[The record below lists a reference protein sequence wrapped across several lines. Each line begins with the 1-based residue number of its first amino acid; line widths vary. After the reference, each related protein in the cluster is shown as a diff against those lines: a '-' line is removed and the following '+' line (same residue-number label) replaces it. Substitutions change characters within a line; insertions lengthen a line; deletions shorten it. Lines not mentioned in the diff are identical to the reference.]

1 MWSPQGSEPETIW
14 EVLHRHKDIQYSSR
28 VASHIARQQQVHR
41 LRHVITELAKHV
53 PEAARQSEAVQD
65 LVEYGCLTQMHVVH
79 LLAPP
84 HENDNHTKDVDF
96 TPSGIRRRWEAG
108 YEDMRR
114 ALERKPWE
122 GEFDALE
129 GVVLHE
135 QVSELLAG

>member
-1 MWSPQGSEPETIW
+1 LGARISSEILKVKSVCGW
-14 EVLHRHKDIQYSSR
+14 R
-28 VASHIARQQQVHR
+28 
-41 LRHVITELAKHV
+41 AKHV
-53 PEAARQSEAVQD
+53 PEAARESEAVQD

-108 YEDMRR
+108 YEDMRQ

-135 QVSELLAG
+135 QVSELLAD